1 MKALISQ
8 RDSLV
13 AGNTARVLVN
23 YNLWLLPV
31 CFELL
36 VPRGQQA
43 RKEIIK
49 LAAAFDLDNAEHR
62 GMD

>member
-1 MKALISQ
+1 MKVLISQ